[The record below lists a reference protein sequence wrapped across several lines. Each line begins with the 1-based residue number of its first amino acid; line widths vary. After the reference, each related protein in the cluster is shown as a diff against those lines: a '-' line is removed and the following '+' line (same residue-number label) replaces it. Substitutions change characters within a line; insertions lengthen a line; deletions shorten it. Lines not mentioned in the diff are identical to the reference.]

1 MKDISLL
8 VWLTQ
13 FGLSVAAPLIAF
25 PLLSLWLQNKF
36 GWGQWVLWVAIG
48 LGIFAAIDGLRSSL
62 KLLHRLSS
70 KKKEEDPLPVSFS
83 EHD

>member
-13 FGLSVAAPLIAF
+13 FGLSVVAPLVGF
-25 PLLSLWLQNKF
+25 PLLGLWLQNLL
-36 GWGQWVLWVAIG
+36 GWGQWVFWVALG
-48 LGIFAAIDGLRSSL
+48 LGIYSAFDGLRSSL
-62 KLLHRLSS
+62 KTLDRLTRS
-70 KKKEEDPLPVSFS
+70 KKKDQPPPVSFS